1 MINHKGDVKN
11 MHTVIVGGGF
21 AGVKAALEISKRN
34 IGKVTLISDEDHFLH
49 HATLYATAT
58 GRSMAESVVPL
69 NVLFAGNKNVTVIQD
84 RIKSLDIDRKIVV
97 GDHKSY
103 EYDKLVLAMG
113 SVTTF
118 FGIDG
123 VAKNA
128 FGIKTLDE
136 VKEFNTHIKDEIIRD
151 RRLDKNYVI
160 VGAGATGIELAGAL
174 HEYLEHL
181 SIVHQVHRPS
191 IKITIV
197 EAAPRILPRLSPTAS
212 RVVSKRLKQMGI
224 KVLLNHKVEALNKDF
239 ITIDGKKVPTETA
252 IWTSGVA
259 NNPFFKE
266 HEDFFKLAPNGRVE
280 VNQYLEANRDIFVLG
295 DNNTV
300 KFSGMAWPALDQAV
314 FIAKHLSRL
323 KAKQP
328 ASAFRPVQP
337 PSGIPVGSNWAYVEW
352 HGIYAAGLTG
362 HLIRRQMELRGYKQ
376 LLPRAAAVAAWRA
389 HDIPEIDA

>member
-1 MINHKGDVKN
+1 

-34 IGKVTLISDEDHFLH
+34 LGKVTLISDEDHFLH

-58 GRSMAESVVPL
+58 GRNMAESVVPL
-69 NVLFAGNKNVTVIQD
+69 NEMFAGNKNVTVVQD
-84 RIKSLDIDRKIVV
+84 RIKSLDIDRKIIV
-97 GDHKSY
+97 GNNKSY
-103 EYDKLVLAMG
+103 EYDKLILAIG

-118 FGIDG
+118 FGISG
-123 VAKNA
+123 VAKHA

-136 VKEFNTHIKDEIIRD
+136 VKDFNSHIKSEIIKN

-160 VGAGATGIELAGAL
+160 IGAGATGIELAGAL

-181 SIVHQVHRPS
+181 STVHQVHRPNV
-191 IKITIV
+191 KITIV
-197 EAAPRILPRLSPTAS
+197 EAAPRILPRLSKTAS
-212 RVVSKRLKQMGI
+212 KVVSKRLKEMGI
-224 KVLLNHKVEALNKDF
+224 KVLVNHKVEALGRDY
-239 ITIDGKKVPTETA
+239 ITIEGKRVPTETA

-259 NNPFFKE
+259 NNPFFAE
-266 HEDFFKLAPNGRVE
+266 HADMFHLAPNGRVE

-300 KFSGMAWPALDQAV
+300 RYSGMAWPALDQATFV
-314 FIAKHLSRL
+314 AKHLARL
-323 KAKQP
+323 KTKQP
-328 ASAFRPVQP
+328 TLAFKPAQP

-362 HLIRRQMELRGYKQ
+362 HLIRRKMELRGYKQ
-376 LLPRAAAVAAWRA
+376 LLPKDAAVAAWRA
-389 HDIPEIDA
+389 HDIPEIEA

>member
-1 MINHKGDVKN
+1 

-58 GRSMAESVVPL
+58 GRNMAESVVPL
-69 NVLFAGNKNVTVIQD
+69 NEVFAKNKHVTVVKD
-84 RIKSLDIDRKIVV
+84 RIKSLDIDRKTVV
-97 GDHKSY
+97 GDTKSY
-103 EYDKLVLAMG
+103 EYDKLILAIG

-118 FGIDG
+118 FNIRG

-136 VKEFNTHIKDEIIRD
+136 VKEFNDHIKNEVIKN

-160 VGAGATGIELAGAL
+160 IGAGATGIELAGAL

-181 SIVHQVHRPS
+181 STVHQVHRPN

-197 EAAPRILPRLSPTAS
+197 EAAPRILPRLSKTAS
-212 RVVSKRLKQMGI
+212 RIVGKRLKDMGI
-224 KVLLNHKVEALNKDF
+224 KVLVNHKVESLNKEF
-239 ITIDGKKVPTETA
+239 ITIQGKRVPTETA

-259 NNPFFKE
+259 NNLFFAE
-266 HEDFFKLAPNGRVE
+266 HSDLFHLAPTGRVE

-300 KFSGMAWPALDQAV
+300 KYSGMAWPALNQATFV
-314 FIAKHLSRL
+314 AKHLARL

-328 ASAFRPVQP
+328 TVAFSPTQP
-337 PSGIPVGSNWAYVEW
+337 PSGIPVGEKWAYIEW
-352 HGIYAAGLTG
+352 RGIYAAGLTG
-362 HLIRRQMELRGYKQ
+362 HLIRRRMELHGYKQ
-376 LLPRAAAVAAWRA
+376 LLPKDTAVAAWRA
-389 HDIPEIDA
+389 HDIPEIDV

>member
-1 MINHKGDVKN
+1 

-69 NVLFAGNKNVTVIQD
+69 NELFAGNKNVTVVQD
-84 RIKSLDIDRKIVV
+84 RLMSLDSDRKLAV
-97 GDHKSY
+97 GKKKSY
-103 EYDKLVLAMG
+103 EYDKLVLAIG

-136 VKEFNTHIKDEIIRD
+136 VKTFNTHIKNEIIKD
-151 RRLDKNYVI
+151 RHLDKNYVI
-160 VGAGATGIELAGAL
+160 IGAGATGIELAGAL

-181 SIVHQVHRPS
+181 SIVHQVHRPN

-197 EAAPRILPRLSPTAS
+197 EAAPRILPRLSKTAS
-212 RVVSKRLKQMGI
+212 RVVSKRLTQMGI
-224 KVLLNHKVEALNKDF
+224 KILVNHKVEALNKEF

-266 HEDFFKLAPNGRVE
+266 HETLFKLAPNGRVE

-300 KFSGMAWPALDQAV
+300 KYSGMAWPALNQATFV
-314 FIAKHLSRL
+314 AKHLSRI
-323 KAKQP
+323 KKKQP
-328 ASAFRPVQP
+328 LVGFRPSQP

-352 HGIYAAGLTG
+352 LGTYAAGLTG
-362 HLIRRQMELRGYKQ
+362 HVVRRRMELYGYKQ
-376 LLPRAAAVAAWRA
+376 LLPHQAAISAWRA

>member
-1 MINHKGDVKN
+1 

-58 GRSMAESVVPL
+58 GRNMAESVVPL
-69 NVLFAGNKNVTVIQD
+69 NEMFAGDKNVTVVQD
-84 RIKSLDIDRKIVV
+84 RIKSLDTDRKMVV
-97 GDHKSY
+97 GDKKSY
-103 EYDKLVLAMG
+103 DYDKLILAIG

-118 FGIDG
+118 FGISG

-136 VKEFNTHIKDEIIRD
+136 VKEFNGHIKSEIIKN

-160 VGAGATGIELAGAL
+160 IGAGATGIELAGAL

-181 SIVHQVHRPS
+181 STVHQVHRPN

-197 EAAPRILPRLSPTAS
+197 EAAPRILPRLSKSAS
-212 RVVSKRLKQMGI
+212 RVVSKRLKDMGI
-224 KVLLNHKVEALNKDF
+224 KILVNHKVEALNKDY
-239 ITIDGKKVPTETA
+239 ITIQGKKVPTETA

-259 NNPFFKE
+259 NNPFFAE
-266 HEDFFKLAPNGRVE
+266 HADLFQLAPNGRVE

-300 KFSGMAWPALDQAV
+300 KYSGMAWPALNQATFV
-314 FIAKHLSRL
+314 AKHLART

-328 ASAFRPVQP
+328 TPPFKPTQP
-337 PSGIPVGSNWAYVEW
+337 PSGIPVGSNWAYIEW
-352 HGIYAAGLTG
+352 RGMYAAGLTG
-362 HLIRRQMELRGYKQ
+362 HLIRRKMELHGYKQ
-376 LLPRAAAVAAWRA
+376 LLPKSIAIAAWRA

>member
-1 MINHKGDVKN
+1 

-58 GRSMAESVVPL
+58 GRNMAESVVPL
-69 NVLFAGNKNVTVIQD
+69 NEIFAGNKKVTVVKD
-84 RIKSLDIDRKIVV
+84 RIKSLDPDRKIVV
-97 GDHKSY
+97 GNKKSY
-103 EYDKLVLAMG
+103 EYDNLILALG

-118 FGIDG
+118 FGVSG
-123 VAKNA
+123 VAKHA
-128 FGIKTLDE
+128 YGIKTLDE
-136 VKEFNTHIKDEIIRD
+136 VKEFNTHIKSEIIKN

-160 VGAGATGIELAGAL
+160 IGAGPTGIELAGAL

-181 SIVHQVHRPS
+181 CTVHQVNRPD

-197 EAAPRILPRLSPTAS
+197 EAAPRILPRLSKSAS
-212 RVVSKRLKQMGI
+212 RVVGKRLKDLGI
-224 KVLLNHKVEALNKDF
+224 KVLVNHKVEALNKDY
-239 ITIDGKKVPTETA
+239 ITIQGKKVPTETA

-259 NNPFFKE
+259 NNPLFAE
-266 HEDFFKLAPNGRVE
+266 HADLFQLAPNGRVE
-280 VNQYLEANRDIFVLG
+280 VNQYLEANRNIYVLG

-300 KFSGMAWPALDQAV
+300 KFSGMAWPALDQATFV
-314 FIAKHLSRL
+314 AKHLARR

-328 ASAFRPVQP
+328 TPAFRPTQP

-352 HGIYAAGLTG
+352 RGVYAAGLTG
-362 HLIRRQMELRGYKQ
+362 HLIRRKMELHGYKQ
-376 LLPRAAAVAAWRA
+376 LLPNHVAVAAWRA

>member
-1 MINHKGDVKN
+1 

-58 GRSMAESVVPL
+58 GRNMAESVVPL
-69 NVLFAGNKNVTVIQD
+69 NEIFAGNINVTVVQD
-84 RIKSLDIDRKIVV
+84 RIKSLDIDRKVAV
-97 GDHKSY
+97 GDAGSY
-103 EYDKLVLAMG
+103 EYDKLIIGIG

-118 FGIDG
+118 FGING

-136 VKEFNTHIKDEIIRD
+136 VKEFNTHIKSEVIKN

-160 VGAGATGIELAGAL
+160 IGAGATGIELAGAL

-181 SIVHQVHRPS
+181 STVHQVHRPN

-212 RVVSKRLKQMGI
+212 KVVGKRLKDMGI
-224 KVLLNHKVEALNKDF
+224 KVLANHKVEALNEEY
-239 ITIDGKKVPTETA
+239 ITIDGKRVPTETA

-259 NNPFFKE
+259 NNPFFSE
-266 HEDFFKLAPNGRVE
+266 HPDLFRLAPNGRVE

-300 KFSGMAWPALDQAV
+300 KYSGMAWPALNQATFV
-314 FIAKHLSRL
+314 AKHLARL
-323 KAKQP
+323 KKKQP
-328 ASAFRPVQP
+328 TPAFKPTQP
-337 PSGIPVGSNWAYVEW
+337 PSGIPVGSQWAYVEW
-352 HGIYAAGLTG
+352 KGIYAAGLTG
-362 HLIRRQMELRGYKQ
+362 HLIRRQMELHGYKQ
-376 LLPRAAAVAAWRA
+376 LLPKAAAVAAWRA

>member
-1 MINHKGDVKN
+1 

-69 NVLFAGNKNVTVIQD
+69 NELFAGNKNVTVVQD
-84 RIKSLDIDRKIVV
+84 RLMSLDSDRKLAV
-97 GDHKSY
+97 GKKKSY
-103 EYDKLVLAMG
+103 EYDKLVLAIG

-136 VKEFNTHIKDEIIRD
+136 VKTFNTHIKNEIIKD
-151 RRLDKNYVI
+151 RHLDKNYVI
-160 VGAGATGIELAGAL
+160 IGAGATGIELAGAL

-181 SIVHQVHRPS
+181 SIVHQVHRPN

-197 EAAPRILPRLSPTAS
+197 EAAPRILPRLSKTAS
-212 RVVSKRLKQMGI
+212 RVVSKRLTQMGI
-224 KVLLNHKVEALNKDF
+224 KILVNHKVEALNKEF

-266 HEDFFKLAPNGRVE
+266 HETLFKLAPNGRVE

-300 KFSGMAWPALDQAV
+300 KYSGMAWPALNQATFV
-314 FIAKHLSRL
+314 AKHLSRI
-323 KAKQP
+323 KKKQP
-328 ASAFRPVQP
+328 LVGFRPSQP

-352 HGIYAAGLTG
+352 LGTYAAGLTG
-362 HLIRRQMELRGYKQ
+362 HVVRRRMELYGYKQ
-376 LLPRAAAVAAWRA
+376 LLPRQAAISAWRA

>member
-1 MINHKGDVKN
+1 

-34 IGKVTLISDEDHFLH
+34 IGNVTLISDERHFLH

-58 GRSMAESVVPL
+58 GKSMAESVVPL
-69 NVLFAGNKNVTVIQD
+69 AEMFAGNKHVTVVQD
-84 RIKSLDIDRKIVV
+84 TVKSLDVDRKIVV
-97 GDHKSY
+97 GAGTSY
-103 EYDKLVLAMG
+103 HYDKLILAMG

-136 VKEFNTHIKDEIIRD
+136 VKEFNGHIKEEIIRD

-160 VGAGATGIELAGAL
+160 IGAGATGIELAGAL

-181 SIVHQVHRPS
+181 SIVHQVHRPN
-191 IKITIV
+191 IKITVV
-197 EAAPRILPRLSPTAS
+197 EAAPRILPRLSKTAS
-212 RVVSKRLKQMGI
+212 KVVAKRLKQLGI
-224 KVLLNHKVEALNKDF
+224 KVLVNHKVEALHKDY
-239 ITIDGKKVPTETA
+239 ITIQGKKVPTETA

-259 NNPFFKE
+259 NNPFFAD
-266 HEDFFKLAPNGRVE
+266 HADVFHLAPNGRVE

-300 KFSGMAWPALDQAV
+300 RYSGMAWPALNQATFV
-314 FIAKHLSRL
+314 ARHLARVT
-323 KAKQP
+323 AKQP
-328 ASAFRPVQP
+328 TPAFRPVEP

-352 HGIYAAGLTG
+352 HGMYAAGLTG
-362 HLIRRQMELRGYKQ
+362 HLIRRRMELHGYKQ
-376 LLPRAAAVAAWRA
+376 LLPKAIALAAWRA

>member
-1 MINHKGDVKN
+1 

-58 GRSMAESVVPL
+58 GRNMAESVVPL
-69 NVLFAGNKNVTVIQD
+69 NEMFAGNKHIAVVQD
-84 RIKSLDIDRKIVV
+84 RIKSLDIDRKTVV
-97 GDHKSY
+97 GDKKSY
-103 EYDKLVLAMG
+103 EYDKLVLAIG

-118 FGIDG
+118 FNIRG

-136 VKEFNTHIKDEIIRD
+136 VKEFNDHIKKEVINN

-160 VGAGATGIELAGAL
+160 IGAGATGIELAGAL

-181 SIVHQVHRPS
+181 STVHQVHRPN

-197 EAAPRILPRLSPTAS
+197 EAAPRILPRMSKTAS
-212 RVVSKRLKQMGI
+212 RVVEKRLKDMGI
-224 KVLLNHKVEALNKDF
+224 KVLVNHKVESLNKEF
-239 ITIDGKKVPTETA
+239 ITIQGKRVPTETA

-259 NNPFFKE
+259 NNPFFAE
-266 HEDFFKLAPNGRVE
+266 HPDLFQLAPNGRVE
-280 VNQYLEANRDIFVLG
+280 ANQYLEANRDIFVLG

-300 KFSGMAWPALDQAV
+300 KYSGMAWPALNQATFV
-314 FIAKHLSRL
+314 AKHLARL

-328 ASAFRPVQP
+328 TVAFVPTQP
-337 PSGIPVGSNWAYVEW
+337 PSGIPVGENWAYVEW
-352 HGIYAAGLTG
+352 RGIYAAGLTG
-362 HLIRRQMELRGYKQ
+362 HLIRRRMELHGYKQ
-376 LLPRAAAVAAWRA
+376 LLPKETAVAAWRA